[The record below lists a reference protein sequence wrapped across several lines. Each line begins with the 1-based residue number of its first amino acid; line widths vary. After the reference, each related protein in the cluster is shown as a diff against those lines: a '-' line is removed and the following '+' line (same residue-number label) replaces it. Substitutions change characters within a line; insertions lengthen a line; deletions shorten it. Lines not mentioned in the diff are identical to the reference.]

1 MEFKSGVMG
10 TVNIDTF
17 LDVITASVWLLFGI
31 IGVIS
36 FTNSVKKHGL
46 QKTLINML
54 SFRVLMF
61 LLIPISLTIL
71 SASLIFVAPQE
82 IAVVVSALAPKGYR
96 EYPLRSGLRFVV
108 PLAERPMI
116 YPIYW
121 QTYTMSSSPI
131 EGDVV
136 GSDAIHARTKDGQV
150 VIIDC
155 SIIFRVDSEQVVR
168 VHINW
173 QGRYREDLVRARTR
187 GLVRSLVAKYTVNE
201 VNSIQRTNLERELNT
216 ELGKILEE
224 EGFNM
229 NAFVLRN
236 IDFSPEYRSS
246 VEQKQVAEQGQEQRK
261 YEAEQIRLLAQGEA
275 GRIQTLAQ
283 ARATAMVIEAQAR
296 ADARLIEANAE
307 SQALQLINVALS
319 QNSELLTYQYIN
331 KLSPNIRA
339 MLVPNNAP
347 VVLPLSGAMLANPT
361 EPLTSTVNPLPLVP
375 LEPAPEVP

>member
-1 MEFKSGVMG
+1 MG
-10 TVNIDTF
+10 TVSINTF
-17 LDVITASVWLLFGI
+17 LDIITASVWLLFGI
-31 IGVIS
+31 IGALS
-36 FTNSVKKHGL
+36 LSNSIKKHGIR
-46 QKTLINML
+46 QTLINIV
-54 SFRVLMF
+54 SFRVLGF
-61 LLIPISLTIL
+61 LLIPMGLTFL
-71 SASLIFVAPQE
+71 SASLVFIAPQE
-82 IAVVVSALAPKGYR
+82 TAVVVSALAPKGYR

-108 PLAERPMI
+108 PLAERAMI

-121 QTYTMSSSPI
+121 QTYTMSSNPI
-131 EGDVV
+131 EGEVV

-173 QGRYREDLVRARTR
+173 QSRYREDLVRARTR

-216 ELGKILEE
+216 ELGEILEE

-236 IDFSPEYRSS
+236 IDFSPEYRAS
-246 VEQKQVAEQGQEQRK
+246 VEQKQVAEQGQEERK

-275 GRIQTLAQ
+275 GRIQTLAE
-283 ARATAMVIEAQAR
+283 ARATAIVIEAQAR
-296 ADARLIEANAE
+296 ADARLIEADAE
-307 SQALQLINVALS
+307 SQALQLINIALS

-347 VVLPLSGAMLANPT
+347 VVLPLSGSLLADPT
-361 EPLTSTVNPLPLVP
+361 EPLTDTLNPLPLAT
-375 LEPAPEVP
+375 LEAIPETP